1 MPFLLEGRQKSFV
14 RLDFT
19 KHILSDRDVRLLTVA
34 TLQPEFYCSNFRIC
48 LGEGLD
54 GIKMDLQ

>member
-19 KHILSDRDVRLLTVA
+19 KHIA